1 MDNRNDRFKKKKTL
15 ELGNENIMWFS
26 SISHN
31 TQIINIILKYGYE
44 IIELRSPYLS
54 SNRVLQQFFLMWQ
67 SYEKYLYSGRKIIHT
82 SRFG

>member
-31 TQIINIILKYGYE
+31 SQIINIILKYGYE

-54 SNRVLQQFFLMWQ
+54 NNRVLQQFFLMWQ
-67 SYEKYLYSGRKIIHT
+67 SYEKYLYRGRKIIHT